1 MMSGWLTDAF
11 TFFLK
16 ALFPFASTG
25 TTEPAGGWGH
35 ALLGVWIPDLS
46 GLDGSGFGWILGLTF
61 GLGMAIALWYAGP
74 ALLSAISTGDVKA
87 IGQVLVGL
95 TVVSVSGSVTL
106 WIAAQLRTPVLDTAQ
121 TLAGDWIAQMV
132 TQTLESAN
140 VLGVLMMVLGAIT
153 YLIAGLIGGYG
164 FILVAALA
172 PIASASLVFKSG
184 VQPFFKWLAWFA
196 TLLLAPIWVA
206 IAFGVAGYMGEATD
220 AIALKEMAQA
230 VGVILAAAAPFTM
243 LAVIGKLIPHGGG
256 ADNSTKVGAGNT
268 VGSAMAYSAPRMIK

>member
-16 ALFPFASTG
+16 ALFPFSTNG

-61 GLGMAIALWYAGP
+61 GLGAAIALWYAGP
-74 ALLSAISTGDVKA
+74 ALISAISTGDVKA

-106 WIAAQLRTPVLDTAQ
+106 WIAAQLRAPVLDTAQ
-121 TLAGDWIAQMV
+121 SLAGDWIAAMV

-140 VLGVLMMVLGAIT
+140 VLGVLMMVLGSIT
-153 YLIAGLIGGYG
+153 YLIAGLIGGYA

-184 VQPFFKWLAWFA
+184 VQPFFKWLAWFL
-196 TLLLAPIWVA
+196 TLLLAPLWVA

-220 AIALKEMAQA
+220 AIALKELAQA

-256 ADNSTKVGAGNT
+256 ADTSTKVGAGNT
-268 VGSAMAYSAPRMIK
+268 AGSAMAYSAPRMIK